1 MLIEKLFTLFFL
13 SWNLSLAGPQT
24 EDLWVA
30 SRRGDLHQV
39 KRLLKAGVDVNAN
52 TRYGVTA
59 LGFAADGG
67 HLEVVKLLLESG
79 ADMQTQDSF
88 YSATPLT
95 RALSNGRLQ
104 VVELLLKEG
113 SPGGGQVLLTAIRQ
127 RRQELIEA
135 ALVSGNLTPNDLSEA
150 LKEARRMQDS
160 VLVERL
166 LGLGATDTVQR
177 PEVQLDPLLLKR
189 YLGRYR
195 NESQGRLLEISLKQ
209 NQLVAKLQSQPRV
222 ELKAV
227 AEKEFE
233 AIAVKDLRL
242 AFSGRAG
249 TVERLMV
256 RQGESRHL
264 FLPVSDQPNAN
275 EGQGGSL
282 EVPIKRGPPRPWPGF
297 RGENASGVADGQGA
311 PLSWSATDAV
321 NIRWKTP
328 IPGISNASPIV
339 WGDRVF
345 VVTSESRHDPTIRVG
360 LYGDVKPVEALPE
373 HAYLVY
379 ALDLFS
385 GQILWKKEVFKGT
398 PQVRRHPKA
407 SHSNSTPVTDGHH
420 LVVLLGSIGQ
430 LFCLDLEGRIL
441 WRTETGILDSG
452 WFYNPDYQ
460 WGHASSPVIY
470 DDLVIVQADIQKSSF
485 VAAYRIKDGSLAWK
499 TEREEIPSWGTP
511 AIYRGPPRNEVIT
524 NGTRVRS
531 YDPGSGR
538 LLWTLAPNSEIVV
551 ATPVVADGL
560 IYVTAGYPPVRPIY
574 AIRPGAQ
581 GDISLP
587 NTQSNSRWVAWSR
600 SRGGTYIP
608 SPIVYRGY
616 LYTNANNGR
625 LACYRA
631 LDGELIYRE
640 RIGGGGG
647 SYSGS
652 PVAADGR
659 LYFTSEQG
667 TVTVV
672 RAGSSYRELASNEMG
687 EITMTTP
694 AISDGIMVIRTLK
707 HVFGVAEEL
716 GSGTR

>member
-1 MLIEKLFTLFFL
+1 MAVGKLFALFFL
-13 SWNLSLAGPQT
+13 SWSLSSAGPQT
-24 EDLWVA
+24 EELWEA
-30 SRRGDLHQV
+30 SRRGDLKEVQ
-39 KRLLKAGVDVNAN
+39 RLLKAGVNIDGK

-79 ADMQTQDSF
+79 AEMRTPDSF
-88 YSATPLT
+88 YSATPLM
-95 RALSNGRLQ
+95 RALANGRLE
-104 VVELLLKEG
+104 VVKLLLKEG
-113 SPGGGQVLLTAIRQ
+113 SPGGGQVLLAGIRQ
-127 RRQELIEA
+127 RQPEMIEA
-135 ALVSGNLTPNDLSEA
+135 ALVSGSLTPNDLSEA
-150 LKEARRMQDS
+150 LKEARRRQDR

-177 PEVQLDPLLLKR
+177 PQVQLDPVLLQR
-189 YLGRYR
+189 YLGRYW
-195 NESQGRLLEISLKQ
+195 NESQDRQIEISLEQ
-209 NQLVAKLQSQPRV
+209 NQLVAKLQGQPRLK
-222 ELKAV
+222 LKAV
-227 AEKEFE
+227 AEREFE
-233 AIAVKDLRL
+233 AMAVEDLRL
-242 AFSGRAG
+242 TFSGRAG
-249 TVERLMV
+249 TVERLLLQQAGV
-256 RQGESRHL
+256 RHL
-264 FLPVSDQPNAN
+264 FSPVSDQPNATV
-275 EGQGGSL
+275 GKGVSID
-282 EVPIKRGPPRPWPGF
+282 VPIRRGPARPWPGF
-297 RGENASGVADGQGA
+297 RGQNASGVADGQGA
-311 PLSWSATDAV
+311 PLSWSTTDGANV
-321 NIRWKTP
+321 RWKTP
-328 IPGISNASPIV
+328 IPGISNASPII

-373 HAYLVY
+373 HTYLVY
-379 ALDLFS
+379 ALHLFS
-385 GQILWKKEVFKGT
+385 GQVLWKKEVFRGA
-398 PQVRRHPKA
+398 PRVRRHPKA
-407 SHSNSTPVTDGHH
+407 SHSNSTPVTDGRR

-430 LFCLDLEGRIL
+430 LLCLDLEGGIL
-441 WRTETGILDSG
+441 WQTEIGILDSG

-470 DDLVIVQADIQKSSF
+470 GDLVIVQADIQRGSF
-485 VAAYRIKDGSLAWK
+485 IAAYRLKDGSLAWK

-511 AIYRGPPRNEVIT
+511 TIYRGPPGDEVIT

-551 ATPVVADGL
+551 GTPVVADGL

-574 AIRPGAQ
+574 AIRPGAR
-581 GDISLP
+581 GDISLADD
-587 NTQSNSRWVAWSR
+587 QSSSRWVAWSR

-608 SPIVYRGY
+608 SPIAYRGY

-631 LDGELIYRE
+631 TDGQLIYRE

-647 SYSGS
+647 SYSSS

-667 TVTVV
+667 IVTVV
-672 RAGSSYRELASNEMG
+672 RSGSSYRELASNEMG

-694 AISDGIMVIRTLK
+694 AISDGIMVIRTVK
-707 HVFGVAEEL
+707 HVFGVGDEPEA
-716 GSGTR
+716 G